1 MDQQANKKTY
11 FRAPWSN
18 SLTISTLFFVVL
30 LGIGV
35 IITNGLPSI
44 LIAVILLGGLL
55 LSVTGYSIKNGRLYI
70 HRLGW
75 RHSLDLT
82 KLTSLE
88 IRPDATQGS
97 IRVFGMGGMF
107 ASVGYFNNALLG
119 RYRAY
124 LTDAQRA
131 VVLDFDGQVVVI
143 SPDDPHEFARAVREI
158 TRDLTRHHEKL

>member
-1 MDQQANKKTY
+1 MTV
-11 FRAPWSN
+11 S
-18 SLTISTLFFVVL
+18 TIFFVGL
-30 LGIGV
+30 LGAGV
-35 IITNGLPSI
+35 IFTDGWPSA
-44 LIAVILLGGLL
+44 LIAAILLAGLL
-55 LSVTGYSIKNGRLYI
+55 FSVTGYSLKNDRLYI

-75 RHSLDLT
+75 RHSLELA

-97 IRVFGMGGMF
+97 IRVLGIGGMF
-107 ASVGYFNNALLG
+107 ASVGYFNNSLLG

-143 SPDDPHEFARAVREI
+143 SPDDPHEFARAVRELTHEI
-158 TRDLTRHHEKL
+158 TVHHERS